1 MERRV
6 GTISRGIRCPI
17 IREGDNLADIVVSS
31 VLEAAESE
39 GFELRDRDV
48 ISVTES
54 IVARAQG
61 NYASVAA
68 IAQDV
73 KEKLGGETIGVIFPI
88 LSRNRFA
95 ICLRGIAM
103 GAKKVVLMLSYPS
116 DEVGN
121 HLVDLDLVDEK
132 GVDPYKDVLTEE
144 KFRSLFGYHKHVFT
158 GVDCI
163 AYYKEVI
170 QSCGCEVEVVLA
182 NDCRAILDYTKHILC
197 CDIHT
202 RERSKRLLKKAG
214 AELVLG
220 LDELM
225 TAPVDGSGYNEK
237 YGLLG
242 SNKATEDKI
251 KLFPRDCQPVVER
264 IQKELGITIEPEE
277 TGTTFA
283 ENALIKAET
292 ICKACG
298 LPTIAD
304 DSGLCVDALGGAP
317 GVYSAR
323 YCGRHGD
330 DEANNDKL
338 LDAMQAVPAG
348 QRGAKFVSAVC
359 FILPDGR
366 HLTCMGEC
374 PGSIAFER
382 LCGDYGFGYD
392 PLFIPTDCGVGKHD
406 KRPNTEGR
414 SYAQLTP
421 DEKDAISH
429 RGNALAELEKE
440 LPDFL
445 K

>member
-1 MERRV
+1 MKICAATGNAGKLRELRRILEAQ
-6 GTISRGIRCPI
+6 GH
-17 IREGDNLADIVVSS
+17 EVVS
-31 VLEAAESE
+31 
-39 GFELRDRDV
+39 
-48 ISVTES
+48 
-54 IVARAQG
+54 
-61 NYASVAA
+61 
-68 IAQDV
+68 
-73 KEKLGGETIGVIFPI
+73 
-88 LSRNRFA
+88 
-95 ICLRGIAM
+95 
-103 GAKKVVLMLSYPS
+103 
-116 DEVGN
+116 
-121 HLVDLDLVDEK
+121 
-132 GVDPYKDVLTEE
+132 
-144 KFRSLFGYHKHVFT
+144 
-158 GVDCI
+158 
-163 AYYKEVI
+163 
-170 QSCGCEVEVVLA
+170 
-182 NDCRAILDYTKHILC
+182 
-197 CDIHT
+197 
-202 RERSKRLLKKAG
+202 
-214 AELVLG
+214 
-220 LDELM
+220 
-225 TAPVDGSGYNEK
+225 
-237 YGLLG
+237 
-242 SNKATEDKI
+242 
-251 KLFPRDCQPVVER
+251 
-264 IQKELGITIEPEE
+264 QKELGITIEPEE

-292 ICKACG
+292 ICRASG

-429 RGNALAELEKE
+429 RILRGKANTMDPVFIVGKGEIDETMIQGVKDCLDARELIKLKVLENSMYNAREASVKLAEATGADCVQVIGSKFVLYLQKKKDSAYAD
-440 LPDFL
+440 LL